1 MNTQEVLV
9 VLTAALVTA
18 ALRFAPFILFPPG
31 KKTPALVL
39 YLGRVLPYAVVGM
52 LVVYCLRGVEFTGV
66 SRWLPEAVSAAL
78 VALSYWYKR
87 NSLLSI
93 VAGTACYMILIRL
106 VV

>member
-39 YLGRVLPYAVVGM
+39 YLGRVLTYAVVGM
-52 LVVYCLRGVEFTGV
+52 LVVYCLRGVQFTGV
-66 SRWLPEAVSAAL
+66 SRWLTEAISAAL
-78 VALSYWYKR
+78 VALSYRLKR

>member
-9 VLTAALVTA
+9 VLTAALMTA

-66 SRWLPEAVSAAL
+66 SRWLPEAISAAL
-78 VALSYWYKR
+78 VALSYRLKR

>member
-66 SRWLPEAVSAAL
+66 SRWLPEAISAAL
-78 VALSYWYKR
+78 VTLSYIYKR

>member
-1 MNTQEVLV
+1 M
-9 VLTAALVTA
+9 
-18 ALRFAPFILFPPG
+18 
-31 KKTPALVL
+31 L

-66 SRWLPEAVSAAL
+66 SRWLPEAISAAL
-78 VALSYWYKR
+78 VAISYRLKR